1 MGTLKIKMTERK
13 IFKVMF
19 LCTANSCRSQMA
31 EGLAR
36 HMGKEL
42 FEPYSAGLFNYYV
55 HPMAKAVLKEI
66 GIDISGQKSKA
77 INEELLKNMDVVI
90 TLCGNAEAFC
100 PATSLQIKRIH
111 WPIDD
116 PVGTAGTEEEI
127 LNEFRKTR
135 DKIKNRIETLLN
147 RIKEDDL

>member
-1 MGTLKIKMTERK
+1 
-13 IFKVMF
+13 
-19 LCTANSCRSQMA
+19 MA
-31 EGLAR
+31 EGLAWKL
-36 HMGKEL
+36 GKG
-42 FEPYSAGLFNYYV
+42 FIEPYSAGIFGSFV
-55 HPMAKAVLKEI
+55 HPRAKEVLTEI

-90 TLCGNAEAFC
+90 TLCGRAETLC
-100 PATSLQIKRIH
+100 PSTPPDIKRFH

-135 DKIKNRIETLLN
+135 NKIKNRIETLIN

>member
-1 MGTLKIKMTERK
+1 MTERK
-13 IFKVMF
+13 ILKVMF
-19 LCTANSCRSQMA
+19 LCTANACRSQMA
-31 EGLAR
+31 EGLAWKL
-36 HMGKEL
+36 GKG
-42 FEPYSAGLFNYYV
+42 FIEPYSAGTFASFV
-55 HPMAKAVLKEI
+55 HPRAKAVLMEI

-90 TLCGNAEAFC
+90 TLCGNAEASC
-100 PATSLQIKRIH
+100 PPIPPTIKKMH

-135 DKIKNRIETLLN
+135 DKIKNRLETLLN